1 MLKAEERGARPKRAP
16 GPGWLSA
23 FTHQETPPQI
33 PVPQLREPPQRG
45 VAVEEDNPIPVPNAR
60 TPEAR
65 PKSAPGQWGSSS
77 FAETPYPETRP
88 SPEVIASQSR
98 EEDDEIPIVGASE
111 APGEDSAEE
120 GQVPGPTAEELARME
135 LLPHPERR
143 PLAEVIAPQSRE
155 EDEEIPFVG
164 ESEAPGEDSAEEE
177 EVPGPGVLGFQP
189 VIELA
194 LPDKDL
200 LTSPDE
206 PLGSPERLFAV
217 LYWHLSPGCSP
228 DVCSSKTGAYARRY
242 DADVVFLVGSLE
254 GVPERLRKLLPEFAA
269 FPGRGICT
277 LVREAT
283 GPREARDRG
292 FVDEVVLRDREQ
304 ATDLVRCSTKP
315 GSNPLD
321 WDHRRL
327 RLIESLTLP
336 ESLFFSASYAQI
348 HSFTPSK
355 KAPSSHTIAFGPCT
369 KEEYVPDF

>member
-1 MLKAEERGARPKRAP
+1 MLLRSPARPPLPPVDEAP
-16 GPGWLSA
+16 EEPLVGESEG
-23 FTHQETPPQI
+23 Q
-33 PVPQLREPPQRG
+33 RE
-45 VAVEEDNPIPVPNAR
+45 
-60 TPEAR
+60 
-65 PKSAPGQWGSSS
+65 
-77 FAETPYPETRP
+77 
-88 SPEVIASQSR
+88 AS
-98 EEDDEIPIVGASE
+98 DDEIP
-111 APGEDSAEE
+111 
-120 GQVPGPTAEELARME
+120 VPGDSVGQRKDGSTI
-135 LLPHPERR
+135 PE
-143 PLAEVIAPQSRE
+143 
-155 EDEEIPFVG
+155 
-164 ESEAPGEDSAEEE
+164 EEE
-177 EVPGPGVLGFQP
+177 EVIPFSGVLGFQP

-277 LVREAT
+277 LVRKAT
-283 GPREARDRG
+283 SPREALDRG

-355 KAPSSHTIAFGPCT
+355 KAPSFHTIGFGPCT